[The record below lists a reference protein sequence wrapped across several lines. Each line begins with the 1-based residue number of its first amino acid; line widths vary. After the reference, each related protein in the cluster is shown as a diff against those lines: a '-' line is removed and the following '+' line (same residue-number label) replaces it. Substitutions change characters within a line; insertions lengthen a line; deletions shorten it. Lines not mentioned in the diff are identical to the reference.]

1 MDLATDTLEVIA
13 SVFTIISFIGL
24 VISMFTS
31 KDTIKR
37 KILWFSLLIV
47 MAISISATVYLN
59 SELKR
64 IKDIHK
70 KAESVCEDYNIFG
83 SAPEYIHEVLTFLE
97 ENKDRYPEAHERA
110 NRINAVLPEPT
121 SIGGPEAY
129 IIAAE
134 EMHGI
139 VKGVVEMNK

>member
-1 MDLATDTLEVIA
+1 MDLATDTLQVIA

-24 VISMFTS
+24 IIGMFTS

-37 KILWFSLLIV
+37 KVLWFSLLIV

-70 KAESVCEDYNIFG
+70 KAESVYEDYSVFG
-83 SAPEYIHEVLTFLE
+83 SDRKYIQEVLTFLE

-110 NRINAVLPEPT
+110 NHIYTVLPEPK
-121 SIGGPEAY
+121 SIGSFDAY
-129 IIAAE
+129 KIAAE
-134 EMHGI
+134 EMNGI